1 VTPAD
6 LDRAVVAA
14 VRSAAADGEL
24 GGAVPPADAGLRWAG
39 GGYVSPLP
47 MRLAARAGRAPRRV
61 AEIIASR
68 IDGEVSVTGPG
79 FLSFAVPDPGGIA
92 RHVVATPGY
101 GYAAGLAGAAGAWP
115 DRPRTFDNP
124 GFVVR
129 FAHARAA
136 SAGRHARD
144 LGLAAG
150 DPEGWLGEPLERRLL
165 GLLAELPGWATL
177 AARLCDAGVLRRH
190 LVRVAEAY
198 HDVHERCPA
207 LPKGDEPPGPRHAA
221 RLTLAEAVRVA
232 LNNGLRTLGT
242 TPEDRL

>member
-1 VTPAD
+1 M
-6 LDRAVVAA
+6 AA
-14 VRSAAADGEL
+14 VRAAAADGEL
-24 GGAVPPADAGLRWAG
+24 GGVVPPDDAGLRWAG

-47 MRLAARAGRAPRRV
+47 MRLAAPAGWAARRV
-61 AEIIASR
+61 AEIIARR
-68 IDGEVSVTGPG
+68 IDPLDGEVAVTGPG
-79 FLSFAVPDPGGIA
+79 FLSFSVRDPGGIA
-92 RHVVATPGY
+92 RHVVTTPGY
-101 GYAAGLAGAAGAWP
+101 GYAAGLTGAAGAWP

-144 LGLAAG
+144 LGLVAG
-150 DPEGWLGEPLERRLL
+150 DPEGWLGEPVERRLL
-165 GLLAELPGWATL
+165 GLLAELPGR
-177 AARLCDAGVLRRH
+177 AARAERRGDAGGLRRH
-190 LVRVAEAY
+190 LVRMADAY

-207 LPKGDEPPGPRHAA
+207 LPKGDEPPSPRHAA
-221 RLTLAEAVRVA
+221 RLTLAEAARVA